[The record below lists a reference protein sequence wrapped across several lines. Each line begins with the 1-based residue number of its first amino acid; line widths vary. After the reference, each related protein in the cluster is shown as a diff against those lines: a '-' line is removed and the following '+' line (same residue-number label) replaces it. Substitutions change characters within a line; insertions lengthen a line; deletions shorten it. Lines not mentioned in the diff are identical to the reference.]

1 MRDPAGPATDHGSP
15 FPYRLRHGQAESLGW
30 HDRLGQLLCVRR
42 QRQHNRVVLFNQW
55 RQVRPQLGIWV
66 GEINMATPYPR
77 CPPSIMLNRKRL
89 RIVNDHH
96 VVVEVVADRI
106 FVGHFFINPSLE
118 FSNIDAGPLQTFLVM
133 LKKSGRPGSHANR
146 CERRMHS

>member
-1 MRDPAGPATDHGSP
+1 
-15 FPYRLRHGQAESLGW
+15 
-30 HDRLGQLLCVRR
+30 
-42 QRQHNRVVLFNQW
+42 
-55 RQVRPQLGIWV
+55 
-66 GEINMATPYPR
+66 
-77 CPPSIMLNRKRL
+77 MLNHRKRL

-133 LKKSGRPGSHANR
+133 LKKSGRLDHTLTGANAGCIHKQCQR
-146 CERRMHS
+146 GENLRNPAAVIVE